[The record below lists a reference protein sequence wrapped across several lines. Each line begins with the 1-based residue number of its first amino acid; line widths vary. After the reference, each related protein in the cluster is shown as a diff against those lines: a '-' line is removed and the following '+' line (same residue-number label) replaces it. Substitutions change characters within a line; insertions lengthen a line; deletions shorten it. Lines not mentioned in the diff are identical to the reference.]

1 MKNTNEDDDDN
12 NNNNNNNNANNNNNN
27 NKAPSFNSF
36 MTEIPDDLVY
46 IWTRLYMTGTSV
58 VKESMSTLK

>member
-12 NNNNNNNNANNNNNN
+12 NNNNNNNNN

-36 MTEIPDDLVY
+36 MTEIPDNLVY

>member
-12 NNNNNNNNANNNNNN
+12 NNNNNNT
-27 NKAPSFNSF
+27 KAPSFNSF
-36 MTEIPDDLVY
+36 MTEVPDNLVY

>member
-12 NNNNNNNNANNNNNN
+12 NNNNNNNNN

-36 MTEIPDDLVY
+36 MTEVPDNLVY

-58 VKESMSTLK
+58 VKEAMSTLK